1 MWEKEREWEG
11 EGGMWEGGRR
21 KTQTQRK
28 KERERERETACLSSC
43 IFAVTASIIPLDGF
57 SILETHL
64 MWAVFATAVNLP
76 LYLAVK
82 PNVPSEEVHYRI
94 RQPDF

>member
-21 KTQTQRK
+21 KTQTQREK
-28 KERERERETACLSSC
+28 RGKRKRNCMLIFMHICSDRKYHSSRWFLN
-43 IFAVTASIIPLDGF
+43 IGNTLDVGR
-57 SILETHL
+57 
-64 MWAVFATAVNLP
+64 FATAVNLP